1 MAIESD
7 DVFALGSV
15 LYFIMVRT
23 EPYVDL
29 EEEEVHVVSESK
41 VPECRPTRMWKD
53 YLGLLGRKRIYCRGS
68 SGCLEWPRVGGRH

>member
-29 EEEEVHVVSESK
+29 EEEEVHVVS
-41 VPECRPTRMWKD
+41 
-53 YLGLLGRKRIYCRGS
+53 
-68 SGCLEWPRVGGRH
+68 